1 MRART
6 IGLTILLAAGLAFG
20 PACQRSSLSEPGPVG
35 PSTIY
40 QTFTLSVST
49 DVIMAGTTRTPVEV
63 KAVVKQG
70 NAPVKDD
77 IVYFTITSGV
87 GYFSDFTTRVAVST
101 NENGVASVTYLGP
114 LKSEIASDVTTYF
127 RAQLQTDQVEPIYK
141 DIWVHILLGS

>member
-20 PACQRSSLSEPGPVG
+20 PACKREALSEPGPVG

-49 DVIMAGTTRTPVEV
+49 DVILAGTTRIPVEV

-70 NAPVKDD
+70 NAPVKGD
-77 IVYFTITSGV
+77 IVFFTITSGV
-87 GYFSDFTTRVAVST
+87 GYFSDFTTRVAVAT

-114 LKSEIASDVTTYF
+114 LKSEIVSDVTTYI

-141 DIWVHILLGS
+141 DIWIHILIGS